1 MSQKITKTRKKEPSG
16 DTYIGHLSL
25 RLSVSH
31 YFIITYNLTSVINQE
46 LKFTSERSYKYIV

>member
-25 RLSVSH
+25 RLSASH

-46 LKFTSERSYKYIV
+46 LKFTSERS